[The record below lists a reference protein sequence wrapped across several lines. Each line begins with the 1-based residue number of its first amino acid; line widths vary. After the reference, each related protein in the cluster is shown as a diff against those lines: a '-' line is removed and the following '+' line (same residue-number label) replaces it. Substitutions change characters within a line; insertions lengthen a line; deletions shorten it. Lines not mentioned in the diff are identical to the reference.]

1 MNDAPTRPPEPVRL
15 DDPVELPPS
24 EAQQKAQSGGWSP
37 PRRGLK
43 TTIILAGIALAGAL
57 VVLYAWGLPP
67 FTRTVEITD
76 NAYVRGWTT
85 IIAPQVSGYVDDV
98 LVQDFHYVRA
108 GDPLVR
114 VDQRIYQQRVDQGRA
129 NVQTALANLR
139 NADQSQRSAEANV
152 EAQKAAIGSAEAQ
165 LARAQADMRR
175 VDELVDRGSV
185 SLRERDQTLAA
196 LRQAEA
202 QMNQSRAQLAIAEE
216 QVRTV
221 EVNRGGLA
229 AAVENARAGLKLAE
243 IDLANTVIR
252 APRDGQLSEIGVRV
266 GQYVT
271 AGTQLLFLVPPTVW
285 VVANYK
291 EIQTARMQPGQAAE
305 VRVDALDGAALT
317 GRVADLAPAAGNEFA
332 IIKPD
337 NATGNFVKV
346 VQRIPVKIVL
356 DPGQPLLRRL
366 RPGMSVEAR
375 IDTASTIRL
384 PAGAAR
390 RP

>member
-1 MNDAPTRPPEPVRL
+1 
-15 DDPVELPPS
+15 
-24 EAQQKAQSGGWSP
+24 
-37 PRRGLK
+37 
-43 TTIILAGIALAGAL
+43 
-57 VVLYAWGLPP
+57 
-67 FTRTVEITD
+67 
-76 NAYVRGWTT
+76 
-85 IIAPQVSGYVDDV
+85 
-98 LVQDFHYVRA
+98 
-108 GDPLVR
+108 
-114 VDQRIYQQRVDQGRA
+114 
-129 NVQTALANLR
+129 
-139 NADQSQRSAEANV
+139 
-152 EAQKAAIGSAEAQ
+152 
-165 LARAQADMRR
+165 
-175 VDELVDRGSV
+175 
-185 SLRERDQTLAA
+185 
-196 LRQAEA
+196 
-202 QMNQSRAQLAIAEE
+202 MNQSRAQLAIAEE